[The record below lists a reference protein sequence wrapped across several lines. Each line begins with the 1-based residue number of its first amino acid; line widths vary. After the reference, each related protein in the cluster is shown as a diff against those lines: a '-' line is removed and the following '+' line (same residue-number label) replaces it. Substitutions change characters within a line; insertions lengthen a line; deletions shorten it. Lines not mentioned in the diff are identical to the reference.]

1 MVTKPGMANALQ
13 HLLGLFPDS
22 ITVQSAF
29 VAPAQLRQLDAA
41 IEEALDSDS
50 RVDCLPLVPLV
61 LSNAH
66 MMDLV
71 SMSHVS
77 LQV

>member
-1 MVTKPGMANALQ
+1 MQ
-13 HLLGLFPDS
+13 HLLGLFPYS
-22 ITVQSAF
+22 IAVQSAF

-50 RVDCLPLVPLV
+50 RVDCLALVPLV